1 VNPKGQPGQPAC
13 PFVLARPHP
22 EIRPDIFA
30 AVKPTSP
37 ALVAQNAVRRLPRM
51 ALIVLSLAYVLPGF
65 LGRTPWKAFD
75 IEAFGFML
83 QLAQPE
89 PGTAVS
95 WLHPLLLGQADA
107 NLALLPTWL
116 GALFIRLAPA
126 GLEAFAARIP
136 FMAMLGLTLASTW
149 YAVYALARHDAAQ
162 PVAFAFGGEARH
174 ADYARTLADGGL
186 LALLACLGLAQLSHE
201 ITPALSQLCFTSM
214 LFSGLATL
222 PRRRT
227 LSLLAIA
234 SGMLGLTLSGAP
246 VLALVLGGGGS
257 LIRAAGEPNRSERR
271 LNMFELGLLALL
283 CLLSI
288 TLAGALDLWR
298 WRIVPH
304 AMADLHVFG
313 RLLLWFTWPAG
324 PLAIWSLW
332 RWRYQLARAWQFPHI
347 GLPVWFAVVTV
358 GTTWFT
364 GLTDRA
370 LLTALPAIAALAA
383 FALPTLRRS
392 LGAFIDWFTLLFFSI
407 CALVIWGV
415 WISMETGFPAQPA
428 RNVARAAPE
437 FVHTFSPGLFGAA
450 LLGTLAWCAVLRWRT
465 GRHRPAIWKSL
476 VLPAAG
482 ATLCWLLLMTL
493 WLPLLNHGRSYA
505 PLVQKIQALTG
516 PTTCM
521 QYAGLSTAQGAAFVY
536 HAKVKLQKAD
546 KPSAECAWLIAD
558 SDQVPAVA
566 DRLKAL
572 GWTESARVLRPTDN
586 NETLVL
592 FKPTQD

>member
-1 VNPKGQPGQPAC
+1 MT
-13 PFVLARPHP
+13 
-22 EIRPDIFA
+22 
-30 AVKPTSP
+30 PTSP
-37 ALVAQNAVRRLPRM
+37 ALVAQNAVRRLPRT
-51 ALIVLSLAYVLPGF
+51 ALILLSLAYVLPGF
-65 LGRTPWKAFD
+65 LGRAPWKAYD

-83 QLAQPE
+83 QLAQPT

-95 WLHPLLLGQADA
+95 WLHPTLLGQVDA

-116 GALFIRLAPA
+116 GALFIRLAPW
-126 GLEAFAARIP
+126 GMEAVAARLP

-149 YAVYALARHDAAQ
+149 FAVYALARSDAAQ
-162 PVAFAFGGEARH
+162 PVAFAFGGEARP

-186 LALLACLGLAQLSHE
+186 LALMGCLGLAQLSHE
-201 ITPALSQLCFTSM
+201 ITPALSQLCFTAM
-214 LFSGLATL
+214 LFCGLATL
-222 PRRRT
+222 PRRKA
-227 LSLLAIA
+227 LSLLAVA
-234 SGMLGLTLSGAP
+234 CGMLGLTLSGAP
-246 VLALVLGGGGS
+246 VLALMLGVGGS
-257 LIRAAGEPNRSERR
+257 LIRAVADPNRSERR
-271 LNMFELGLLALL
+271 LNMLELGVLALL

-304 AMADLHVFG
+304 AMPDVHVFG

-324 PLAIWSLW
+324 PLAIWALW
-332 RWRYQLARAWQFPHI
+332 RWRYQLARGWRFVHI
-347 GLPVWFAVVTV
+347 GLPVWFAAVTV

-370 LLTALPAIAALAA
+370 LLPALPAIAALAA

-392 LGAFIDWFTLLFFSI
+392 VGAFIDWFTLLFFSI
-407 CALVIWGV
+407 CALIIWGV
-415 WISMETGFPAQPA
+415 WISMETGIPAQPA

-437 FVHTFSPGLFGAA
+437 FIHTFSPGLLTVAVLA
-450 LLGTLAWCAVLRWRT
+450 TLAWCAVLRWRT

-482 ATLCWLLLMTL
+482 TTLCWLLLMTL

-516 PTTCM
+516 PATCL
-521 QYAGLSTAQGAAFVY
+521 QYAGLSKAQGAAFLY
-536 HAKVKLQKAD
+536 HGRVQLQAASQ
-546 KPSAECAWLIAD
+546 PTPACTWLIAD
-558 SDQVPAVA
+558 SGQLP
-566 DRLKAL
+566 RLAGQLQQL

-592 FKPTQD
+592 FKPAQD

>member
-1 VNPKGQPGQPAC
+1 M
-13 PFVLARPHP
+13 
-22 EIRPDIFA
+22 
-30 AVKPTSP
+30 KPTSP
-37 ALVAQNAVRRLPRM
+37 ALVAQNAVRRLPRA
-51 ALIVLSLAYVLPGF
+51 ALLLLSLAYVLPGF
-65 LGRTPWKAFD
+65 WGRAPWKAYD

-89 PGTAVS
+89 QGKAAS
-95 WLHPLLLGQADA
+95 WLHPTLLGHTDV
-107 NLALLPTWL
+107 NLALLPTWM
-116 GALFIRLAPA
+116 GALFIRWAPP
-126 GLEAFAARIP
+126 GLEAMAARLP
-136 FMAMLGLTLASTW
+136 FMAMLGLTLAATW

-162 PVAFAFGGEARH
+162 PVAFAFGGEARPI
-174 ADYARTLADGGL
+174 DYARTLADGGL

-201 ITPALSQLCFTSM
+201 ITPALSQLCFTAM
-214 LFSGLATL
+214 LLCGLATL

-227 LSLLAIA
+227 LSLLAVA
-234 SGMLGLTLSGAP
+234 CGMLGLTLSGAP
-246 VLALVLGGGGS
+246 VLALLLGVGGT
-257 LIRAAGEPNRSERR
+257 LIRSVAEPNRSERR

-298 WRIVPH
+298 WRVVPH
-304 AMADLHVFG
+304 AMADLLVFG

-332 RWRYQLARAWQFPHI
+332 RWRYQLVRAWQYPHV
-347 GLPVWFAVVTV
+347 GLPVWFALVTV

-415 WISMETGFPAQPA
+415 WISMETGIPAQPA
-428 RNVARAAPE
+428 RNVARSAPE
-437 FVHTFSPGLFGAA
+437 FVHTLSPGLLAVA
-450 LLGTLAWCAVLRWRT
+450 VMATLVWCAVVRWRT
-465 GRHRPAIWKSL
+465 GRHRPAIWKTL

-482 ATLCWLLLMTL
+482 TTLCWLLLMTL
-493 WLPLLNHGRSYA
+493 WLPLLNYGRSYA
-505 PLVQKIQALTG
+505 PLVQKIQNLTG
-516 PTTCM
+516 PTGCL
-521 QYAGLSTAQGAAFVY
+521 QYTGLSNAQGAAFLY
-536 HAKVKLQKAD
+536 HARVKLQKAGR
-546 KPSAECAWLIAD
+546 PSADCNWLIT
-558 SDQVPAVA
+558 SSEQLPKFSST
-566 DRLKAL
+566 LQQL
-572 GWTESARVLRPTDN
+572 GWTESARVRRPTDN

-592 FKPTQD
+592 FQPTQD